1 MVKATTLQQ
10 QKYHDTRTYT
20 YIHIYTQLR
29 YIPYAWP
36 RHNGR
41 DITRIYIDYH
51 IDYYIDYYTDYG
63 IDIYH
68 MYVMHGPGK
77 TTTLQKIPLL
87 YTQITT

>member
-10 QKYHDTRTYT
+10 QKYHHTLTYT

-29 YIPYAWP
+29 GIPYAWS

-41 DITRIYIDYH
+41 DITRIYIDY
-51 IDYYIDYYTDYG
+51 YIDYYTDYD

-68 MYVMHGPGK
+68 MYIMHGPGK
-77 TTTLQKIPLL
+77 TTTLREIPLL
-87 YTQITT
+87 YT